1 MLSTTVDSLGPFVER
16 KQWQRAIA
24 ERLNFNEINAFR
36 GYSVAVDPL
45 SRLEIAAK
53 LKKIKSCG
61 NLVEL
66 RAVPGDVPTVHNFQ
80 KCGQIAVC
88 PVCAARSQAMRKKRF
103 EPHIKAVAALCG
115 PGVAGTIDR
124 RPARPARPVPLDCA
138 PFPLTASAPWPG
150 TIGRESF
157 AGLNAYLVTATI
169 RPRETLRDGL
179 EHLTAAWKSFRL
191 MGQRRQGEKRSRG
204 EFGKVVG
211 GIAKIEIKRGAGSGK
226 WHPHIHALIFTRAEL
241 DFRFYDKG
249 VLIHAPHFD
258 ERVET
263 IDKAT
268 GEITAGKNI
277 LMSKIS
283 GEWLKATGGDSYNID
298 VKSMRKFW
306 ESPYTDKRGV
316 YHASAKSRGVSFSDS
331 VRDQASEV
339 LKYATKW
346 NADPEKGS
354 AEFDAAD
361 FVEVV
366 RTTYCRRLFATYG
379 YFRRIPGSDF
389 VGNENGDDLFWNVP
403 GKPRPEIYAARWT
416 LKGFTDL
423 EKQSVPVFQDSDP
436 LSPLINWELDPAGVP
451 AVRENPRAIYLR
463 AVAKINGAWRR
474 RRSLVL
480 KMKNRA
486 FMPVETERLLNHVR
500 DRATVELADARIILK
515 PWFQD
520 MRPSDKFWAAVLAR
534 YRESKEYAE
543 QLTRAFFE
551 VLEGPGRTLAAA

>member
-1 MLSTTVDSLGPFVER
+1 MLSTPVDTLGPFWER
-16 KQWQRAIA
+16 KQWQRAIS

-36 GYSVAVDPL
+36 GYDVTADPL

-66 RAVPGDVPTVHNFQ
+66 RAAPGDLPTVHNFQ
-80 KCGQIAVC
+80 KCGQTAVC
-88 PVCAARSQAMRKKRF
+88 PVCAARAQAMRKKRF
-103 EPHIKAVAALCG
+103 GRPIEAMAGLCG
-115 PGVAGTIDR
+115 AGVTGTLDR
-124 RPARPARPVPLDCA
+124 RAPRPARPVPHNCD
-138 PFPLTASAPWPG
+138 PFPLSQSAPWPG
-150 TIGRESF
+150 ITGRESF
-157 AGLNAYLVTATI
+157 EGLNAYLVTATI

-179 EHLTAAWKSFRL
+179 NHLAGAWKKFRL
-191 MGQRRQGEKRSRG
+191 MGQRRGDARSRG

-211 GIAKIEIKRGAGSGK
+211 AIAKIEIKRGAGSGK

-249 VLIHAPHFD
+249 VLIHSKHFD
-258 ERVET
+258 PRAET
-263 IDKAT
+263 VDKET
-268 GEITAGKNI
+268 GEVKPGKDI

-283 GEWLKATGGDSYNID
+283 REWLKATGGDSYNID

-316 YHASAKSRGVSFSDS
+316 YHPSQKSRGVPFGQS
-331 VRDQASEV
+331 VREQAAEV

-366 RTTYCRRLFATYG
+366 RSTYCRRLFSTYG
-379 YFRRIPGSDF
+379 YFRRIPGSDY
-389 VGNENGDDLFWNVP
+389 VGNETGENLYWNIP

-416 LKGFTDL
+416 LKGFSDL
-423 EKQSVPVFQDSDP
+423 EKMPGPVFPDSDP
-436 LSPLINWELDPAGVP
+436 LQSLINWETSPDGSPAI
-451 AVRENPRAIYLR
+451 RENPRAIYLR
-463 AVAKINGAWRR
+463 AVVRINGLWRR

-486 FMPVETERLLNHVR
+486 SMPIETERLLNHVR
-500 DRATVELADARIILK
+500 ERATAELADARVILAPWYKETEISDRVMKAILK
-515 PWFQD
+515 KYQ
-520 MRPSDKFWAAVLAR
+520 
-534 YRESKEYAE
+534 ESKEYAE
-543 QLTRAFFE
+543 KVTAAFMETLNGFN
-551 VLEGPGRTLAAA
+551 RTLAPA